1 MTSIENAAASVSCAA
16 VCLRPEEPG
25 CNHRAAL
32 LFRTAPKKG
41 KLEILTWGEESGY
54 ELKKMMKW
62 FTPIADAALNGHL
75 EVVIYLRQ
83 LELPWNEQ
91 TCRNAA
97 MKGHLDLL
105 KWCRGNKCPWDAET
119 CANAA
124 TRSRLELLKWARV
137 NQCPWDAETCANAAE
152 YGDLEMLSFCTS
164 KICCNY

>member
-1 MTSIENAAASVSCAA
+1 MSLVK
-16 VCLRPEEPG
+16 
-25 CNHRAAL
+25 
-32 LFRTAPKKG
+32 FQFD
-41 KLEILTWGEESGY
+41 ESSAHGV
-54 ELKKMMKW
+54 L
-62 FTPIADAALNGHL
+62 
-75 EVVIYLRQ
+75 

-164 KICCNY
+164 KIRCNY

>member
-105 KWCRGNKCPWDAET
+105 KWCRANKCPWDAET
-119 CANAA
+119 CASAA
-124 TRSRLELLKWARV
+124 ENGNLEMLKWARA
-137 NQCPWDAETCANAAE
+137 NGCPWDRRTYD
-152 YGDLEMLSFCTS
+152 YGRVKGDPALMQYLEDEGCPM
-164 KICCNY
+164 